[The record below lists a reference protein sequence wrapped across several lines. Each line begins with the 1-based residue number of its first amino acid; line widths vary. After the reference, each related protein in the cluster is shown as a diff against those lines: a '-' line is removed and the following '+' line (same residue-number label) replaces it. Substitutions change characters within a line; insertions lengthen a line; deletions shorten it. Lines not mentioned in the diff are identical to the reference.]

1 MTAEE
6 KREVLGQLQ
15 AGRTALGAALEG
27 VDEEMA
33 ARKPADGGWS
43 IAECVEHVS
52 VSERYLYS
60 RLTCAERAEQR
71 AENHVREARILVRG
85 VDRSRRVECP
95 ADGLPVGR
103 FGSLRE
109 ALADFDAARAETV
122 RFVEEFEDDPR
133 CWMTDHP
140 VIPGPVNVVEIWLT
154 MAVHVARHAKQ
165 IVEIRGALGTRA
177 EV

>member
-1 MTAEE
+1 MTPEE
-6 KREVLGQLQ
+6 KREVLSQLQ
-15 AGRTALGAALEG
+15 AGRTALGEALEG

-33 ARKPADGGWS
+33 ARKPAGGGWT
-43 IAECVEHVS
+43 IAECVEHVA

-60 RLTCAERAEQR
+60 RLTFAQRAEQR
-71 AENHVREARILVRG
+71 TENPVREARILVRG
-85 VDRSRRVECP
+85 VDRTRGVECP
-95 ADGLPVGR
+95 ADGLPAGR
-103 FGSLRE
+103 FGSLCE

-122 RFVEEFEDDPR
+122 RWVEEFENDPR

-165 IVEIRGALGTRA
+165 IVAIRGELGTRA
-177 EV
+177 EM